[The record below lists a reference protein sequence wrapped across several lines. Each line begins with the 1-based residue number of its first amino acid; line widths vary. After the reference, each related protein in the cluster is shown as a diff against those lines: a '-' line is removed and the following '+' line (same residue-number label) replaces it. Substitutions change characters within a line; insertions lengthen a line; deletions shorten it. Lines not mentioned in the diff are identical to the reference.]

1 MYAQKFSFQVLQCL
15 QYKEGPRASTR
26 GTAQPPHRKR
36 RPGVRE
42 PGAQKGSTRRGCGA
56 WRLEARAAAAAAQ
69 SRRAAAKAASVLCGG
84 GSETL
89 ARG

>member
-36 RPGVRE
+36 RPGVQE
-42 PGAQKGSTRRGCGA
+42 PGAQKGSTRRGCGLEG
-56 WRLEARAAAAAAQ
+56 WRLGLPQRLHRAAAQ
-69 SRRAAAKAASVLCGG
+69 RPRR
-84 GSETL
+84 L
-89 ARG
+89 AFCAVAGQRP